1 MEQKSSNAK
10 VALING
16 IFLGIALIF
25 FSLILYI
32 LDVEREHWLQYLSFV
47 IMFVGVFMAQK
58 NWRDKFNEGFLSYSK
73 AFSNGF
79 LTILFSAILTA
90 LYTFAFFEL
99 IAPGEIQTMLEAAEE
114 NIYDQNPNISD
125 AEFETAMK
133 WTAMMIKPWVLALWG
148 ILASVFAGLIISAI
162 TSIFIK
168 NEPKQ
173 FV

>member
-1 MEQKSSNAK
+1 MEQKTSNVK
-10 VALING
+10 VALTNG

-32 LDVEREHWLQYLSFV
+32 LDVEREHWLQYLSFL

-58 NWRDKFNEGFLSYSK
+58 NWRDKFNEGFLSYGK

-79 LTILFSAILTA
+79 LTILFSAILTS
-90 LYTFAFFEL
+90 LYTFVFFEL
-99 IAPGEIQTMLEAAEE
+99 IAPGEIQIMFDAAEDK
-114 NIYDQNPNISD
+114 IYDKNPNISD

-133 WTAMMIKPWVLALWG
+133 WASMMMKPWVLALWG
-148 ILASVFAGLIISAI
+148 LLASVFAALIISAI

-168 NEPKQ
+168 KEQNQ